1 VAERREPEVLLALPF
16 VEDVRMNVDP
26 FLDYLQVQK
35 RAIDQWVILG
45 RLSAELSQLEEST
58 PDQSNSLISDLT

>member
-16 VEDVRMNVDP
+16 VKNVRMNVDP
-26 FLDYLQVQK
+26 FLDYLQVLE
-35 RAIDQWVILG
+35 RALDQWVILG